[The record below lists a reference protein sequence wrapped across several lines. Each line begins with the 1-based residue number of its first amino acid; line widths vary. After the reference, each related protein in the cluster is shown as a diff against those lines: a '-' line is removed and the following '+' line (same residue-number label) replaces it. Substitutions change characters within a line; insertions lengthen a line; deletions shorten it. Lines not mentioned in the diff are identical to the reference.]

1 MSSRAQMLV
10 DLQKNFPVRWQ
21 MRRRYRLPVDDPH
34 QPFYTSWHPG
44 GGIFGE
50 DWARFDDAGVLFAGR
65 YNPNSVAAYALY
77 CYERLHGG
85 EDAFREPMLRQAA
98 YLLQTQR
105 EDGAFP
111 YTFPLAQYGLEP
123 GWLSGIAQGKAA
135 AALWRAHAV
144 TGDARYRAAATR
156 ALQPLMRDISQGGT
170 ALLQDG
176 AVFFEE
182 IGSNPTHILNGHVTA
197 AFAAWEACR
206 FGYAPAG
213 LDDIHEASVRTLL
226 EILPRYDADGWS
238 YYQLAVRE
246 NGERHFA
253 PINYH
258 QTHIAQMHVYSAMTG
273 RGEFLA
279 MSQKWRRGM
288 AQWSVRARVWGDS
301 AVWLAETIGRRLA
314 RRSAEPWRPLPLR
327 GASSGATPAPR
338 TSAAAG

>member
-1 MSSRAQMLV
+1 MLV
-10 DLQKNFPVRWQ
+10 DLQKNFPVRWE
-21 MRRRYRLPVDDPH
+21 MRRQYRLPTDEPQ

-50 DWARFDDAGVLFAGR
+50 EWDRFDNDGVLFAGR

-77 CYERLHGG
+77 CYERLYAG
-85 EDAFREPMLRQAA
+85 ERAMREPMLRQTE
-98 YLLQTQR
+98 YLLRTQR

-111 YTFPLAQYGLEP
+111 YAFALPQYGLQP
-123 GWLSGIAQGKAA
+123 GWISGIAQGKAA
-135 AALWRAHAV
+135 AALWRAYAI
-144 TGDARYRAAATR
+144 TQDARYRAAATR
-156 ALQPLMRDISQGGT
+156 ALLPLTRDISQGGT
-170 ALLQDG
+170 ALLRG
-176 AVFFEE
+176 SAAFFEE

-206 FGYAPAG
+206 FGFAPPG
-213 LDDIHEASVRTLL
+213 LDEIHQAAIRTLL
-226 EILPRYDADGWS
+226 DILPRYDADGWS

-273 RGEFLA
+273 RGEFLE
-279 MSQKWRRGM
+279 MSRKWRRGL

-301 AVWLAETIGRRLA
+301 GAWLLETLARRLA
-314 RRSAEPWRPLPLR
+314 RRSAEPWRPLPI
-327 GASSGATPAPR
+327 GGDAATPARPP
-338 TSAAAG
+338 SAAAG